1 MIQIVAMTI
10 LSILVFAGIPLTFWL
25 GRRPLQ
31 TALASE
37 RNEVGAANSLV
48 EELTR
53 ALQSSNDSRGE
64 FERQAKKAVAEELT
78 QARFAAQD
86 WERRATEYRDSIAG
100 ILKERD
106 AWNRLYDEQSIAHGN
121 AQAVMMDSI
130 GYLERKLRDAGS
142 PVILPNVI
150 RETQELY
157 RDRHIEPV
165 LQRTG
170 GNLVAPRLSQ
180 GQTMSDQEQK

>member
-1 MIQIVAMTI
+1 MIQFAALTI
-10 LSILVFAGIPLTFWL
+10 LSILVFAGIPVTFWIS
-25 GRRPLQ
+25 RKPLQ
-31 TALASE
+31 AEIVLA
-37 RNEVGAANSLV
+37 RKRAADLDDLAT
-48 EELTR
+48 ELTD
-53 ALQSSNDSRGE
+53 ALKTSNDSRGE
-64 FERQAKKAVAEELT
+64 FERQAKKAVAEELN

-86 WERRATEYRDSIAG
+86 WERRATEYRDSIEG

-106 AWNRLYDEQSIAHGN
+106 TWNRLYDEQSIAHGN

-130 GYLERKLRDAGS
+130 GYLERKLKDAGI
-142 PVILPNVI
+142 PVILPNVV

-170 GNLVAPRLSQ
+170 GNLVAPRPSQ